1 MSDKDK
7 LFLVF
12 YVGVKSIR
20 TEDRYV
26 YFNEIVHHM
35 DFDYTIR
42 PIYVPDYCSDEIR
55 VECINPKLITEEE
68 YKSVQEIID
77 KANNLIEELKK

>member
-1 MSDKDK
+1 MNDKDK

-12 YVGVKSIR
+12 YVGVKSIS
-20 TEDRYV
+20 TEDRHV

-55 VECINPKLITEEE
+55 VECINPKLITEDE
-68 YKSVQEIID
+68 YVKVQEIID
-77 KANNLIEELKK
+77 KTNYFVENLK

>member
-1 MSDKDK
+1 
-7 LFLVF
+7 
-12 YVGVKSIR
+12 
-20 TEDRYV
+20 
-26 YFNEIVHHM
+26 M

-77 KANNLIEELKK
+77 KANKLIENY

>member
-1 MSDKDK
+1 MNDKDK

-12 YVGVKSIR
+12 YVGVKHIH
-20 TEDRYV
+20 TEDRCV

-35 DFDYTIR
+35 DFDYTIMS
-42 PIYVPDYCSDEIR
+42 IYVPDYCSDEIR

-77 KANNLIEELKK
+77 KVNNLIEDLRK